1 MTAELNMRRK
11 QLQQLNLM
19 RKKNQQREY
28 KAILI
33 ENLQRK
39 DMRQTM
45 MVQRKQAQ
53 QENCLR
59 MNQAIQD
66 QIFRTAATTS
76 SIILPQPFEKYK
88 KEFDAIKEPKK

>member
-1 MTAELNMRRK
+1 MQRKKLQDQLQNINKSKDQGATSGQAQLMENQAMTAELNMRRK

-59 MNQAIQD
+59 MNQAI
-66 QIFRTAATTS
+66 
-76 SIILPQPFEKYK
+76 
-88 KEFDAIKEPKK
+88 

>member
-1 MTAELNMRRK
+1 MMTAELNNRRK

-39 DMRQTM
+39 DLRQTM
-45 MVQRKQAQ
+45 MVQRKQA
-53 QENCLR
+53 
-59 MNQAIQD
+59 
-66 QIFRTAATTS
+66 
-76 SIILPQPFEKYK
+76 
-88 KEFDAIKEPKK
+88 